1 MGKGVQG
8 FDAPEKTFR
17 TSQIWENT
25 TAFNP
30 GVHIDESLANITAS
44 QPQGKNLETSLSA
57 FQIIKEH
64 GDRLWKDGMRF
75 EAG

>member
-1 MGKGVQG
+1 MLNWLNVSHL
-8 FDAPEKTFR
+8 PHMEK
-17 TSQIWENT
+17 NT
-25 TAFNP
+25 TEFFS
-30 GVHIDESLANITAS
+30 GLHIDEIVNITAS
-44 QPQGKNLETSLSA
+44 QPQGKNLETSLDA